1 MKNNNFLGL
10 SEKATEI
17 LAVALLVFIGC
28 LGIRVIRS
36 PELALKVANTQL
48 VTSNSADRL
57 EELARRLEE
66 QAKIIEQKDLAYQE
80 LQRTYEDYVN
90 NRKGNVDLEKAIE
103 KIEDLP
109 EVENLE
115 EIQVEIQETES
126 ELLEVS
132 EE

>member
-17 LAVALLVFIGC
+17 LAVALFIFIGC

-48 VTSNSADRL
+48 VTSNSANRL
-57 EELARRLEE
+57 EQLARRLEE

-80 LQRTYEDYVN
+80 LQQAYEDYKSR
-90 NRKGNVDLEKAIE
+90 RKGNVELER
-103 KIEDLP
+103 KIEAVKSLP
-109 EVENLE
+109 EVENIE
-115 EIQVEIQETES
+115 EIQVELQETEK
-126 ELLEVS
+126 ELLEVT